1 MEQQNIIN
9 RLDRI
14 EKTLKFIQENMVDVD
29 VILTE
34 EEKTML
40 DESVEN
46 EKAEKFVSLEAIKNV
61 RHKDR

>member
-14 EKTLKFIQENMVDVD
+14 EKTLRFIQENMIDVD

-34 EEKTML
+34 EEKIML
-40 DESVEN
+40 DESVKR
-46 EKAEKFVSLEAIKNV
+46 EKSGKLVSLEAIKNV
-61 RHKDR
+61 RNKDR